1 MRQFILYVSIFVC
14 QTASYVTNLNV
25 HFVCVCLSL
34 WATEPPQ
41 DHKTAHL
48 CFSLCPFFVSLFFSC
63 LASFYIFLRLSSEF
77 RILTCELRSP
87 TLQVAALFFWW
98 WIGAGGGG
106 WCHTVNWKWKTV
118 MQIRRTTTKNPNR
131 HQQLSQKESGIS
143 KEDGFIESLCLCVTV
158 PACFWTFSLLRQYV
172 KQNYQRKQSDM
183 KWPPI
188 FLLHLLYL
196 IFPFGLVTEEWTVSL
211 DHRLTQVCC
220 LRDNSQVNVG
230 PLECQSYLH
239 TQDSVWWQL
248 WSRLSSEPTIP
259 PLLSVWETPSSLFS
273 FSSHFLLCLPL
284 SVPKCFKLL
293 RLCGS

>member
-1 MRQFILYVSIFVC
+1 
-14 QTASYVTNLNV
+14 
-25 HFVCVCLSL
+25 
-34 WATEPPQ
+34 
-41 DHKTAHL
+41 
-48 CFSLCPFFVSLFFSC
+48 
-63 LASFYIFLRLSSEF
+63 
-77 RILTCELRSP
+77 
-87 TLQVAALFFWW
+87 
-98 WIGAGGGG
+98 
-106 WCHTVNWKWKTV
+106 

-143 KEDGFIESLCLCVTV
+143 KRDGFIESLCLCVTV

-188 FLLHLLYL
+188 FHLHLLYL